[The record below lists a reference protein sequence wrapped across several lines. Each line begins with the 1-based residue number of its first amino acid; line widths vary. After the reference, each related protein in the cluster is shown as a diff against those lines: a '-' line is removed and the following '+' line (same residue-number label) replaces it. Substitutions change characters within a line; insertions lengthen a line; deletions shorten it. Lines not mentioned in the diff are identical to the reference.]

1 MKSSDKI
8 IDSFRLRNTL
18 NPKVW
23 DNHTDTENA
32 RLKPKIMKGLKK
44 IANEFI
50 DFLGEDVFVEDV
62 VLMGSLVNYNWSQYS
77 DFDLHILIDFTQFG
91 DEAEIK
97 KENYELKTDAFK
109 SKHNIKIYG
118 YDVELYAQDSND
130 EHFSSGVYSV
140 MSDEWVSIPKKENFK
155 LDIPLLRKKIYCWV
169 SKIHSLIQDDEN
181 LDYKR
186 LKNLKDKLKTYRKS
200 GLEKNGE
207 FSYENLVFKYLR
219 RSGDI
224 GRLFDAKNQAYD
236 KELSI
241 ENKLNEQEIDV
252 KSFLEKQLDE
262 FLNSNVTVK
271 KLKLFAN
278 KNLKFEFTPGQ
289 KLPYSDDV
297 ATLQGILDY
306 LGFKLPEHGID
317 GKFGEETEKAVK
329 EFQRKNGLTENGVIG
344 VDEFKKMTSQLF
356 IGGFKESDL
365 KISKPTK
372 LEKKGQFT
380 YLDLNTDDGYKIY
393 KEISDEF
400 ISKRNPNSGIDGT
413 MMADSAKKYFSK
425 GYVPPELALAQLAA
439 EGGISKKEDAK
450 PRYTKNPFNVGNTT
464 SGKLRYFNSF
474 QEGIDAYYDLMTKK
488 YLVGGKTADELVNN
502 FVNVN
507 GHRYADKG
515 YESLVRDVVKNV
527 NSVSDKVLM
536 KYSA

>member
-241 ENKLNEQEIDV
+241 ENKIEQ
-252 KSFLEKQLDE
+252 
-262 FLNSNVTVK
+262 
-271 KLKLFAN
+271 
-278 KNLKFEFTPGQ
+278 
-289 KLPYSDDV
+289 
-297 ATLQGILDY
+297 
-306 LGFKLPEHGID
+306 
-317 GKFGEETEKAVK
+317 
-329 EFQRKNGLTENGVIG
+329 
-344 VDEFKKMTSQLF
+344 
-356 IGGFKESDL
+356 
-365 KISKPTK
+365 
-372 LEKKGQFT
+372 
-380 YLDLNTDDGYKIY
+380 
-393 KEISDEF
+393 
-400 ISKRNPNSGIDGT
+400 
-413 MMADSAKKYFSK
+413 
-425 GYVPPELALAQLAA
+425 
-439 EGGISKKEDAK
+439 
-450 PRYTKNPFNVGNTT
+450 
-464 SGKLRYFNSF
+464 
-474 QEGIDAYYDLMTKK
+474 
-488 YLVGGKTADELVNN
+488 
-502 FVNVN
+502 
-507 GHRYADKG
+507 
-515 YESLVRDVVKNV
+515 
-527 NSVSDKVLM
+527 
-536 KYSA
+536 